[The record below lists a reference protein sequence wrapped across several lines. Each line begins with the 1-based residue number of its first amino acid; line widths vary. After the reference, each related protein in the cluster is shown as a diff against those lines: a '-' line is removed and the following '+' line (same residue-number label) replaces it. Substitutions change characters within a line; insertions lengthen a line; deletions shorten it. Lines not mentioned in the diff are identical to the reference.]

1 MLTLQGDLKSVT
13 LKQPKIHGR
22 LCNISFSLNSST
34 EHETLNPLCDKIWRT
49 HRSDQI
55 KPKYG
60 LDDQREGNQW
70 TMVKAFQQ
78 EDTLLFPFSCPWGFS
93 PFTIKLTLQGFQ
105 TRCWC
110 IFLIQTSDTRLGR
123 RTSCAKGWRGRIKDL
138 DIESKH
144 ISYARV
150 HWAQNCQ

>member
-1 MLTLQGDLKSVT
+1 MEDCV
-13 LKQPKIHGR
+13 
-22 LCNISFSLNSST
+22 ISLSFNSLT
-34 EHETLNPLCDKIWRT
+34 EHETWDPLCDKIWRT
-49 HRSDQI
+49 HKSDQI

-78 EDTLLFPFSCPWGFS
+78 EDTSLFPFSCPWGFS
-93 PFTIKLTLQGFQ
+93 LFTIKLTLQGFLVITVYNKHK

-110 IFLIQTSDTRLGR
+110 FFFLIQTSDTRLGR
-123 RTSCAKGWRGRIKDL
+123 RIACAKGWRGRIKDL

-144 ISYARV
+144 VSSARV
-150 HWAQNCQ
+150 RWAQNCQ